1 MISGVTTTATKVDRL
16 LARRESAEA
25 AEEAARHRA
34 RVRTLAALE
43 ALVEEVGYAGAGEL
57 TGMTKQAVHDRV
69 LRLRRLTG

>member
-16 LARRESAEA
+16 LARLEDAEA
-25 AEEAARHRA
+25 AEEAALRRA